1 MLWLLGWP
9 HWRGL
14 AAKAWEMDAHWR
26 ELGMSS
32 RVHNVALLAGGN
44 LLNHLFFCGL
54 AFGLGVIARWM
65 FVA

>member
-1 MLWLLGWP
+1 
-9 HWRGL
+9 
-14 AAKAWEMDAHWR
+14 MDAHWR